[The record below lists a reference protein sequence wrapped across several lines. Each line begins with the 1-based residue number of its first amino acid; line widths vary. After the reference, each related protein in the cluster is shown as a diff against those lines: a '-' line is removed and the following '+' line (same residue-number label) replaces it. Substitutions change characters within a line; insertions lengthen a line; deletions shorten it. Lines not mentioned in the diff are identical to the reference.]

1 MCCDVERR
9 SSATIPIVGID
20 ASFCDKFPREKRAG
34 AGVGDKG
41 MGREGGQE
49 AGSNPVVGYVR
60 GRHAFLVVPRAAAAA
75 RALHNAGPHRPH
87 RVCSARGRGRGVA
100 VAQDASGGRSARRR
114 RGALA
119 LTFLGESPLGSPMT
133 TLRSTLCASDRDYKI
148 CFLNAH

>member
-34 AGVGDKG
+34 AGVGTRG
-41 MGREGGQE
+41 GAWGGQE